1 MSYSIREMRKEE
13 YSLLSD
19 FLYEAIY
26 IPAGTAAP
34 PKSVITCPELQV
46 YIADFGNSKH
56 DKALIAEVDGNIVG
70 AIWARIM
77 NDYGHIDE
85 STPSLAMSVLKAYR
99 GMGIGT
105 LLLTQ
110 MLLAEKA
117 AGYAKISLSVQKD
130 NYAVKLYRKAGFT
143 TVKETTEEYIM
154 VADLIRGKGNPNEE
168 NGEYKSSIGLL
179 YGIAFTI
186 KMSYKGTHKIE
197 GFFEYVVPPL
207 EGLWWQE
214 NTQGLDYAR
223 KADMH
228 FISMIRL
235 PDFVTREDFEWAV
248 QEATKKKK
256 QDFSKVE
263 FFPYDEGLCV
273 QCMHIGSYDDEPAT
287 VDLMHDYMKANGY
300 ELDITDTRYHHEI
313 YLSDP
318 RKCDVSR
325 LKTVVRHPI
334 RKAE

>member
-1 MSYSIREMRKEE
+1 MLENTPTQSTMTELLGQPLFAVWQELCSAIDEKYDMERLWNTGGKNWVYE
-13 YSLLSD
+13 YKYRRGGKTLCSLYAKKNSLLSD

-26 IPAGTAAP
+26 IPDGTAAP

-56 DKALIAEVDGNIVG
+56 DKALIVEVDGNIVG

-85 STPSLAMSVLKAYR
+85 NTPSLAMSVLKAYR

-154 VADLIRGKGNPNEE
+154 VADLNSICKMEEE
-168 NGEYKSSIGLL
+168 NG
-179 YGIAFTI
+179 F
-186 KMSYKGTHKIE
+186 
-197 GFFEYVVPPL
+197 
-207 EGLWWQE
+207 
-214 NTQGLDYAR
+214 
-223 KADMH
+223 
-228 FISMIRL
+228 
-235 PDFVTREDFEWAV
+235 
-248 QEATKKKK
+248 
-256 QDFSKVE
+256 
-263 FFPYDEGLCV
+263 
-273 QCMHIGSYDDEPAT
+273 
-287 VDLMHDYMKANGY
+287 
-300 ELDITDTRYHHEI
+300 
-313 YLSDP
+313 
-318 RKCDVSR
+318 
-325 LKTVVRHPI
+325 
-334 RKAE
+334 

>member
-1 MSYSIREMRKEE
+1 MNYSIREMRKEE

-26 IPAGTAAP
+26 IPDGTAAP

-56 DKALIAEVDGNIVG
+56 DKALIVEVDGNIVG

-85 STPSLAMSVLKAYR
+85 NTPSLAMSVLKAYR

-130 NYAVKLYRKAGFT
+130 NYAVKLY
-143 TVKETTEEYIM
+143 
-154 VADLIRGKGNPNEE
+154 
-168 NGEYKSSIGLL
+168 
-179 YGIAFTI
+179 GIAFTI

-223 KADMH
+223 KEDMH

-235 PDFVTREDFEWAV
+235 PDFVTKEDFEWAV

-263 FFPYDEGLCV
+263 FFPYDEGMCV